1 MRVKIYNCIDLNN
14 PLRDF
19 EVEQTNLTVLELL
32 EHSLQRLNLQNL
44 KDNVT
49 VFSDGQEVP
58 CDIWAVFKLNKTKCL
73 KFVIKPQGFFSI
85 AMIIIALAV
94 AVYTMV
100 MLKKLKTN
108 DKSQESGSSIYDPNA
123 QGNKAKLEDPIPE
136 QFGLVKA
143 FPDYISDKHYFYVN
157 NVRYL
162 SMLLC
167 QGVGYYDW
175 SLNTMYIGST
185 PISSYVGS
193 DIDVLVAD
201 PNTDIS
207 SHDAHRCWFNST
219 EVTSAGKEVPAT
231 DSNSRKRGELISETF
246 TLNGL
251 NLTMSSGHELVSG
264 DIIRLYNLSGQD
276 RAISV
281 SAVETIQNSIRCYV
295 SNYPQNL
302 EKAIGWNCEL
312 AISQT
317 DGTTTVS
324 NTYNVSFQNYG
335 TNTDKGK
342 FIDVSLTAISLIDGY
357 TVTAVLTFKN
367 FVFNDADLNSTHVLD
382 NGYYEIQAVNGNT
395 FTVLAVDKNGISYSN
410 TVGWGGFSQN
420 RTSSGLLELVDT
432 SRSTSNAKSNIAGYY
447 RACPIGATSRYYEI
461 DFNFP
466 SGLYHMDDRGNYE
479 SRTATI
485 LLEWRIAGSAD
496 TPQSMTKVYTRSSP
510 DAFGE
515 TITVDVGNSNN
526 AYEFRVTNLSEYT
539 TDSQVMQ
546 TFMWNGLKCL
556 ISEDSYYPDV
566 TVIAI
571 TVRGSESLAELS
583 DNQISTLWTRK
594 LGSLKDFKTTV
605 YEEQKVTG
613 IDSFTYDYNDLYD
626 TIVNNRY
633 YPKDWD
639 NEPDDGFY
647 ISDHMKKHGSEGYH
661 RRTVIFENWTTKPNY
676 NWAMYPCS
684 VWFTND
690 RFKARRDRTI
700 IEWYSY
706 IYCTS
711 SPQYLNKTAAE
722 IAENPTYITSIGSI
736 STFNLRF
743 CFEDDSY
750 FERDTKGR
758 ISMGIHLGFC
768 GFWVPSDWD
777 GGHSVI
783 HDSGIYV
790 LMALF
795 APAILDGSNYTKNRT
810 LGDGALIGT
819 YLFPLWHMNDDGSCT
834 VKIDHTRGYLK
845 VWLNDYLIFNFTAD
859 SNPWIASIWGQ
870 YVSWQQHGTY
880 GLGGYHWQWY
890 VGDLKIQYPTEK
902 TVMVPVQ
909 KAAMAE
915 DKESNRSIASPI
927 RYICDSSKFG
937 SIYDTSNLTL
947 MDQIWND
954 AGLNFDY
961 RFDKS
966 TTVLEAIKQCMQIGF
981 SEPIIDGN
989 HIKAVYRS
997 ADKYVEQMFTSA
1009 NMIGEPKITY
1019 NFVTPTDND
1028 EADITYMNPQNWK
1041 QDEVYVDIDKATNE
1055 ASVYNYQNSQNTEK
1069 VEVLAVVDSQKAI
1082 ALGSRRLREVI
1093 YQRKQID
1100 FECEFDALNCTYGS
1114 LIAVALPQDLNAFN
1128 GYIISYDSTEQII
1141 QTSDSVPS
1149 DVSVIYVRR
1158 YNGTVQQINCSAVD
1172 AHHIQLLAPLDFEL
1186 SSNVR
1191 YDKPHY
1197 AIGNVEKYW
1206 VTSIKPTEKKCSVTA
1221 VNYDARVFVDDPI

>member
-49 VFSDGQEVP
+49 VYSDGQEVP
-58 CDIWAVFKLNKTKCL
+58 CDIWSVFKLSKTKCL
-73 KFVIKPQGFFSI
+73 KFVIKPQDFFSI

-108 DKSQESGSSIYDPNA
+108 DKNQESGSSIYDPNA

-143 FPDYISDKHYFYVN
+143 FPDYISDKHYFYKD

-264 DIIRLYNLSGQD
+264 DIIRLYNLNGQD
-276 RAISV
+276 RAINV

-312 AISQT
+312 SISQT

-335 TNTDKGK
+335 TSTDKGK

-357 TVTAVLTFKN
+357 AVTAVLTFKN

-410 TVGWGGFSQN
+410 TVGWGGFSAN
-420 RTSSGLLELVDT
+420 RTSTGLLELVDT
-432 SRSTSNAKSNIAGYY
+432 SRSTSNAKSNVAGYY
-447 RACPIGATSRYYEI
+447 RACPIGATSRYYEV
-461 DFNFP
+461 DFSFP
-466 SGLYHMDDRGNYE
+466 SGLYSMSDKGDYE

-496 TPQSMTKVYTRSSP
+496 TAQSMTKVYTRSSP

-515 TITVDVGNSNN
+515 TITVDVGNGDN
-526 AYEFRVTNLSEYT
+526 AYEFRVTNLSDYT
-539 TDSQVMQ
+539 TSSQVMQ

-556 ISEDSYYPDV
+556 ISEDAYYPDV

-639 NEPDDGFY
+639 NEPDDGFFV
-647 ISDHMKKHGSEGYH
+647 SDHMTKHGNEGYH
-661 RRTVIFENWTTKPNY
+661 RRTVIFKNWTTKPNY
-676 NWAMYPCS
+676 NSAMIPCS

-690 RFKARRDRTI
+690 RFRARRDQTL
-700 IEWYSY
+700 IEFYSY
-706 IYCTS
+706 IYYTGTRS
-711 SPQYLNKTAAE
+711 DVLTKTDGE
-722 IAENPTYITSIGSI
+722 IMEDPTYITSISSI

-750 FERDTKGR
+750 YERDTKGR

-768 GFWVPSDWD
+768 GHWKGKPLQT
-777 GGHSVI
+777 GGESNTYI
-783 HDSGIYV
+783 

-795 APAILDGSNYTKNRT
+795 APAIIDGTNYSKPRT
-810 LGDGALIGT
+810 LGDGTLVGT
-819 YLFPLWHMNDDGSCT
+819 YLFPLWRMNDDGSCT
-834 VKIDHTRGYLK
+834 VKIDHTRGYIK
-845 VWLNDYLIFNFTAD
+845 VWLNDFLIFNFTAD
-859 SNPWIASIWGQ
+859 LNPWIANTWGQ
-870 YVSWQQHGTY
+870 YITWQQCSTWAS
-880 GLGGYHWQWY
+880 GGYHWQWY

-902 TVMVPVQ
+902 TVQVPVQ
-909 KAAMAE
+909 KAAMME

-937 SIYDTSNLTL
+937 SIYDTDNLTL

-981 SEPIIDGN
+981 SEPVIDGN
-989 HIKAVYRS
+989 RIKAVYRS

-1019 NFVTPTDND
+1019 NFVTPTDSD

-1041 QDEVYVDIDKATNE
+1041 QDEVYVDIDKSTNE

-1172 AHHIQLLAPLDFEL
+1172 SHHIQLLSPLDFEL
-1186 SSNVR
+1186 SSNVH

-1221 VNYDARVFVDDPI
+1221 VNYDDRVFVDDPI

>member
-1 MRVKIYNCIDLNN
+1 
-14 PLRDF
+14 
-19 EVEQTNLTVLELL
+19 
-32 EHSLQRLNLQNL
+32 
-44 KDNVT
+44 
-49 VFSDGQEVP
+49 
-58 CDIWAVFKLNKTKCL
+58 
-73 KFVIKPQGFFSI
+73 
-85 AMIIIALAV
+85 
-94 AVYTMV
+94 
-100 MLKKLKTN
+100 
-108 DKSQESGSSIYDPNA
+108 
-123 QGNKAKLEDPIPE
+123 
-136 QFGLVKA
+136 
-143 FPDYISDKHYFYVN
+143 
-157 NVRYL
+157 
-162 SMLLC
+162 MLLC

-207 SHDAHRCWFNST
+207 SHDAHRCWYNST

-251 NLTMSSGHELVSG
+251 NLTMASGHDLGSG

-281 SAVETIQNSIRCYV
+281 SAVEVIQNSIRCYV

-302 EKAIGWNCEL
+302 EKAIGWRCTL
-312 AISQT
+312 SITQT
-317 DGTTTVS
+317 NGSSTIQ

-335 TNTDKGK
+335 TSTDKGK

-410 TVGWGGFSQN
+410 TVGWGGFSAN

-432 SRSTSNAKSNIAGYY
+432 SRATSNAKSNIAGYY
-447 RACPIGATSRYYEI
+447 RACPIGATSRYYEV
-461 DFNFP
+461 DFSFP
-466 SGLYHMDDRGNYE
+466 SGLYSMSDKGDYE

-496 TPQSMTKVYTRSSP
+496 VPQSMTKVYTRSSP

-515 TITVDVGNSNN
+515 TISIDVGNSDN
-526 AYEFRVTNLSEYT
+526 AYEFRVTNLSDYT
-539 TDSQVMQ
+539 TSSQVMQ

-556 ISEDSYYPDV
+556 ISDDAYYPDV

-605 YEEQKVTG
+605 YEEQKVMG

-626 TIVNNRY
+626 TIVSNRY
-633 YPKDWD
+633 YPKQWD
-639 NEPDDGFY
+639 NDPDDGFY
-647 ISDHMKKHGSEGYH
+647 ISNYMTKHGSEGYH
-661 RRTVIFENWTTKPNY
+661 RRTVVFNEWTNGAQYPY
-676 NWAMYPCS
+676 ALIPCS

-690 RFKARRDRTI
+690 RFKARRDQTL
-700 IEWYSY
+700 IEFYSY
-706 IYCTS
+706 INYTGRY
-711 SPQYLNKTAAE
+711 PDRLNKTAAE

-736 STFNLRF
+736 NTFNLRF

-750 FERDTKGR
+750 FERNDKGR

-777 GGHSVI
+777 DAHSI
-783 HDSGIYV
+783 GNGMYI

-795 APAILDGSNYTKNRT
+795 APAVIGSSQGKSYT
-810 LGDGALIGT
+810 LGDGVLVGT
-819 YLFPLWHMNDDGSCT
+819 YLFPLWRMNEDGSCT
-834 VKIDHTRGYLK
+834 VKIDHTRGYIK

-859 SNPWIASIWGQ
+859 LNPWIANIWGQ
-870 YVSWQQHGTY
+870 YISWQQNGT
-880 GLGGYHWQWY
+880 LGSSGWHWQWY

-909 KAAMAE
+909 KAAMME

-937 SIYDTSNLTL
+937 SIYDVSNLTL

-981 SEPIIDGN
+981 SEPVIDGN

-1041 QDEVYVDIDKATNE
+1041 QDEVYVDIDKSTNE
-1055 ASVYNYQNSQNTEK
+1055 SSVYNYQNSQNTEK

-1128 GYIISYDSTEQII
+1128 GYIISYDSTNQII

-1172 AHHIQLLAPLDFEL
+1172 AHHIQLLSPLDFEL

-1221 VNYDARVFVDDPI
+1221 VNYDDRVFVNDPI